1 MEPNGRTSF
10 VTALAER
17 GLTLNSFD
25 GHTLKLNY
33 NAAADH
39 QIEQGKAISGDE
51 LTFYAQRLLEG
62 EPEATRMFPRLE
74 RIEVDFGQ
82 I

>member
-17 GLTLNSFD
+17 GLTLSSFD
-25 GHTLKLNY
+25 GHILKLSY

-39 QIEQGKAISGDE
+39 QIEQGKAVSGDE
-51 LTFYAQRLLEG
+51 LILFAQRLLVG
-62 EPEATRMFPRLE
+62 EPEATRLVPGLE